1 LLPQLVGSDCL
12 RQCGFVPKPPG
23 GSMTLPY
30 NGFTKLLDK
39 LKFGGYAI
47 QISDNREE

>member
-1 LLPQLVGSDCL
+1 V
-12 RQCGFVPKPPG
+12 RIK
-23 GSMTLPY
+23 
-30 NGFTKLLDK
+30 NGAVKTHIYSLHLQTETSQQDK

>member
-1 LLPQLVGSDCL
+1 LRFKASKASSFILHRADHVIKHLFEDLP
-12 RQCGFVPKPPG
+12 
-23 GSMTLPY
+23 
-30 NGFTKLLDK
+30 LLDK